1 MRHDMNDVKNALRLY
16 YKEGISIRK
25 AAIAAGIPRSTV
37 SDYIKRLEDSGL
49 SPEEALDLSFSDL
62 KEKLVPEK
70 TKTPARALPDPAYV
84 AKEIKKPGVTYLLLW
99 QEYIESNP
107 LGYSYTQFK
116 YYMNDF
122 RKKLEP
128 SYRNHYRG
136 GEVMFADFSGT
147 TIPFVD
153 NGIKTEAEI
162 FVSTLGASSCLF
174 AKAVKDQTMESFNI
188 AHKSAFSY
196 YGGVTET
203 VVPDNLKSAVIKHTR
218 KELNLNASYKDLARH
233 YGFTI
238 NPARVYKPKDKAS
251 VENGVKIVKRWIIA
265 ALRNYVFFSID
276 EINKAIIPMLDRYN
290 NRKMRYVDKSRFELL
305 NEIELPNMGKLPE
318 REYFYRNYVKR
329 LVPKDYHIEV
339 DKAFYS
345 VPFNLI
351 GQTVSVWYAENSVE
365 IYHNGE
371 IKAVHP
377 RVKDYSTLK
386 EHMPLNHYAMTE
398 RYDLKKFIAW
408 ALEKG
413 FNTAKFVKKIME
425 KNLHITVVHRYLS
438 EFKETVKHYDSLEVE
453 NACRKALSYNATD
466 TRYVYA
472 ILRNKEK
479 NEVILKSH
487 ENIRGEN
494 YYQEE
499 L

>member
-1 MRHDMNDVKNALRLY
+1 MNDVKQALKLY
-16 YKEGISIRK
+16 YEEGISIRK
-25 AAIAAGIPRSTV
+25 AALAAGIPRSTV

-49 SPEEALDLSFSDL
+49 SPDEALELSLLSL

-99 QEYIESNP
+99 QEYIENNP

-136 GEVMFADFSGT
+136 GEVMFVDFSGT
-147 TIPFVD
+147 TIHYID
-153 NGIKTEAEI
+153 NGIKKEAEI

-174 AKAVKDQTMESFNI
+174 ARAVKDQTMESFNI
-188 AHKSAFSY
+188 AHKFAFSY

-203 VVPDNLKSAVIKHTR
+203 VVPDNLKSAVIKHTK

-233 YGFTI
+233 YGFI
-238 NPARVYKPKDKAS
+238 VNPARVYKPKDKAV

-276 EINKAIIPMLDRYN
+276 EINKAIIPMLDKYN
-290 NRKMRYVDKSRFELL
+290 NRKMRYIEKSRLELL
-305 NEIELPNMGKLPE
+305 NEVELPNMQKLPE

-345 VPFNLI
+345 VPFILI

-377 RVKDYSTLK
+377 RVKDYSTSDK
-386 EHMPLNHYAMTE
+386 VIFAMSLLSKKGNICLE
-398 RYDLKKFIAW
+398 AVILDLI
-408 ALEKG
+408 
-413 FNTAKFVKKIME
+413 V
-425 KNLHITVVHRYLS
+425 LS
-438 EFKETVKHYDSLEVE
+438 ELLKFFK
-453 NACRKALSYNATD
+453 
-466 TRYVYA
+466 
-472 ILRNKEK
+472 
-479 NEVILKSH
+479 
-487 ENIRGEN
+487 
-494 YYQEE
+494 
-499 L
+499 